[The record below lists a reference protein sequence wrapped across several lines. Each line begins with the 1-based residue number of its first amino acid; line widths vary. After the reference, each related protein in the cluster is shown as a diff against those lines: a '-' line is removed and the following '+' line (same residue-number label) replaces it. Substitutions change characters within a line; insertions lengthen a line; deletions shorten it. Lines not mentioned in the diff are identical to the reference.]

1 MSIRYESVE
10 NLLTLIKDKKIK
22 PSDVVKDI
30 YDAIEETDPTIK
42 SFLALDKENAIKKT
56 TVNFIIDN
64 IFLRVEDWSNSNIL
78 KKFIYL
84 YIDC

>member
-42 SFLALDKENAIKKT
+42 SFLALDKMQSKKRKNWMNYKQKIKWMA
-56 TVNFIIDN
+56 N
-64 IFLRVEDWSNSNIL
+64 
-78 KKFIYL
+78 YL
-84 YIDC
+84 VFQWV

>member
-42 SFLALDKENAIKKT
+42 SFLALDKENAIKKAQ
-56 TVNFIIDN
+56 
-64 IFLRVEDWSNSNIL
+64 DWMNYKQKIKWMAN
-78 KKFIYL
+78 YL
-84 YIDC
+84 VFQWV

>member
-42 SFLALDKENAIKKT
+42 SFLALDKENAIKKRKNWMNYKQKT
-56 TVNFIIDN
+56 KWMAN
-64 IFLRVEDWSNSNIL
+64 
-78 KKFIYL
+78 YL
-84 YIDC
+84 VSQWV